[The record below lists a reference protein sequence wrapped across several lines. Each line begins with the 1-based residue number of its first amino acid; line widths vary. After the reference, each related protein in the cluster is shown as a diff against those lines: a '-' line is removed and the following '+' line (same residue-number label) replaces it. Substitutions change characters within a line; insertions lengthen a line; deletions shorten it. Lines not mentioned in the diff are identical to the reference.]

1 MNTGRFSGF
10 SLPSLQVFTC
20 SLGIEEIKQIP
31 VKAAA
36 RITKIAVQQLLVF
49 ILSSFSIFEPPR
61 SCPLNCFCY
70 LLLLMGLFP
79 CFLINELM
87 LWYFIC
93 ENPKV

>member
-10 SLPSLQVFTC
+10 SSPSLQVFTC

-49 ILSSFSIFEPPR
+49 ILSSFSIFEPLR

-70 LLLLMGLFP
+70 LLTLDGIISLPFG
-79 CFLINELM
+79 
-87 LWYFIC
+87 
-93 ENPKV
+93 